1 LKIETTP
8 RDDHQV
14 TLTVEVEQDKME
26 GAKRRAARQ
35 LAKRGKIAGFRPGK
49 APYNV
54 IVQQYGEQ
62 AIVESAIDILLE
74 EIYPKALEEAEIDPG
89 AQGSLEEMESLEPPK
104 FVFTIPLKPEIDL
117 GDYRKIRVAY
127 KYKKPGDAEV
137 DTKLE
142 ELQKM
147 YATTEEVERP
157 IVDGDYIKA
166 DIIGKKVGAEGDD
179 AIVYEKTDAPIFIT
193 ADKREDEEPFVGFAK
208 KLIGMSVGESKSTSK
223 KFSKDHEDENLREAS
238 VKYKVTINVVHGS
251 TVPELDD
258 DFAKKLGAGE
268 TMTELR
274 EIIAQDLERESVSE
288 YDDEFFTALI
298 DKIKEGAT
306 IKYPPQVLD
315 RETEM
320 VVEDMSQ
327 RLSQQGM
334 EFEAYLKMQ
343 NTTLEK
349 FTEEEA
355 RPVAEKRLERGM
367 IFDEIVQLEK
377 LEINQG
383 DLETEF
389 NQTMMGLASQGY
401 DFKKVKGG
409 DRAQK
414 EIANNVAQQSATQ
427 LITRMT
433 LERLK
438 DIATGDFAKAEK
450 AAAKAAK
457 EAEKEKAAEEAKA
470 AKEATEPKEEKVEE
484 IDAVEVENVDE
495 KPEETKEE
503 AGE

>member
-1 LKIETTP
+1 MKIETTP

-14 TLTVEVEQDKME
+14 TMTVELEQDKME

-54 IVQQYGEQ
+54 IVKQYGEE
-62 AIVESAIDILLE
+62 AIVESAVDILLE
-74 EIYPKALEEAEIDPG
+74 EIYPKALEEAKIDPG

-117 GDYRKIRVAY
+117 GDYHKIRMAY

-137 DTKLE
+137 DAKLE

-147 YATTEEVERP
+147 YATTAEVERP
-157 IVDGDYIKA
+157 IKEGDYVKV
-166 DIIGKKVGAEGDD
+166 DIVGKKAGVEGDD
-179 AIVYEKTDAPIFIT
+179 AIVYEKTDHPIFIT
-193 ADKREDEEPFVGFAK
+193 AKKREAEEPFVGFAK

-223 KFSKDHEDENLREAS
+223 KFSKDHEDENLRETS
-238 VKYKVTINVVHGS
+238 VKYTVTINVVHG
-251 TVPELDD
+251 TKFPELDD
-258 DFAKKLGAGE
+258 EFAKKLGAGE
-268 TMTELR
+268 TMDLLR
-274 EIIAQDLERESVSE
+274 EIIEKSLEEESRPE
-288 YDDEFFTALI
+288 YDDEYFTALI
-298 DKIKEGAT
+298 DKVKEGAT

-320 VVEDMSQ
+320 VIEDMTQ
-327 RLSQQGM
+327 RLSQEGM
-334 EFEAYLKMQ
+334 EIEAYLKMQ
-343 NTTLEK
+343 ETTLEK

-355 RPVAEKRLERGM
+355 RPIAAKRLERGL
-367 IFDEIVQLEK
+367 IFNEIAQLEK
-377 LEINQG
+377 LEINQN

-389 NQTMMGLASQGY
+389 NQTMMNLASQGY
-401 DFKKVKGG
+401 DFDKIKGG
-409 DRAQK
+409 KRARK
-414 EIANNVAQQSATQ
+414 EISNNVAQQSATQ

-433 LERLK
+433 LDRMK

-457 EAEKEKAAEEAKA
+457 EAEKEKAAEEE
-470 AKEATEPKEEKVEE
+470 KEVKVEE
-484 IDAVEVENVDE
+484 IDILEEVNENE
-495 KPEETKEE
+495 KPEDAKEE